1 MLGLT
6 FVKVDPTQYVMQ
18 FRKGQVVKEGPGGR

>member
-6 FVKVDPTQYVMQ
+6 FVKVDPTQCVMQ
-18 FRKGQVVKEGPGGR
+18 FRKGQVVKELIA